1 MIPINK
7 VKELISKHS
16 LLEKELSSGDVDKKK
31 FAEKSKDYSDLN
43 EIIKEAK
50 EYSSFEIEK
59 KDIEKIINDQN
70 ADKELK
76 ELAQLELKELI
87 EKKI

>member
-16 LLEKELSSGDVDKKK
+16 VLEKELSSSEIDKKK

-43 EIIKEAK
+43 EIIKEVK
-50 EYSSFEIEK
+50 EYYSFEKEWVMT
-59 KDIEKIINDQN
+59 INIVAGANEFYITENHQ
-70 ADKELK
+70 
-76 ELAQLELKELI
+76 
-87 EKKI
+87 